1 MAIRKKFIGDAQID
15 GSKISLLNN
24 QSLVAKNA
32 SNVTTE
38 LLKLDAANKLQL
50 LQLPYLPTQPT
61 DDLQAANKGYT
72 DNAIATQISSSIQDA
87 IVDGVT
93 NKAPSQNAVFD
104 ALALKQNSL
113 GTGTTSQYLRG
124 DLSWAEIAVYQ
135 SAQEIYIDPTLGVD
149 AVGRG
154 GYNNP
159 YATINYAYSQV
170 ASAASNLTKW
180 CSEKILFKLA
190 PGTYNENVVMGFK
203 RARIALMGEGVFING
218 SLTVN
223 LLIAD
228 HPTITA
234 GGLPAPWTGDNARAT
249 FELIGSGGG
258 MEGGYTSENL
268 MINGLVKIQS
278 FAWANNSSWQFGG
291 ALSHYFFTNKVQL
304 RGGLV
309 SVHDPV
315 TYTGTIATN
324 LSIEID
330 SSSIE
335 GSYLGAQPITAGA
348 NMLSAANHVFN
359 IKAHNSQLKST
370 IGPRAAILEI
380 DGCRILNM
388 DRTMGGT
395 VTGTQDASGITS
407 QDSTS
412 YSGIVNSPFAGTIYK
427 LGRSSTAGTITFK
440 MDANS
445 YAALMSKTI
454 DAGASTLAYN
464 LIDKASGVSVTA
476 APVNYTRT
484 SADVEASLVGLDTA
498 LAGKAALVHTHT
510 SANITDFTS
519 AAQTAAVSDAIVD
532 GVTNKAPSQNA
543 VFDALALKLDASA
556 RGAINGVAS
565 LGADGKVPSTQLPQ
579 IAITETFVVNS
590 QAAML
595 ALNAQTGDVAV
606 RTDLSKSFILAG
618 SDPTILA
625 NWQELL
631 TPPNAVLSVNSKTGA
646 VVLST
651 DDISEGSLN
660 KYYTASQA
668 RADVLSSSVSA
679 GDITHAPTSDAIKT
693 YVDNAVAAVNVK
705 DIHERFVLTSTDI
718 SNGYIEVAQNIGEDP
733 EIYIFPDRVTLLPT
747 DDFTYS
753 GKRITWNPATVGVGG
768 DAALVAGDIIHVWYF
783 KA

>member
-1 MAIRKKFIGDAQID
+1 
-15 GSKISLLNN
+15 
-24 QSLVAKNA
+24 
-32 SNVTTE
+32 
-38 LLKLDAANKLQL
+38 
-50 LQLPYLPTQPT
+50 
-61 DDLQAANKGYT
+61 
-72 DNAIATQISSSIQDA
+72 
-87 IVDGVT
+87 
-93 NKAPSQNAVFD
+93 
-104 ALALKQNSL
+104 
-113 GTGTTSQYLRG
+113 
-124 DLSWAEIAVYQ
+124 
-135 SAQEIYIDPTLGVD
+135 
-149 AVGRG
+149 
-154 GYNNP
+154 
-159 YATINYAYSQV
+159 
-170 ASAASNLTKW
+170 
-180 CSEKILFKLA
+180 
-190 PGTYNENVVMGFK
+190 MGFK

-249 FELIGSGGG
+249 FELIGFGGG

-309 SVHDPV
+309 SVHDPL

-324 LSIEID
+324 LTLEID

-348 NMLSAANHVFN
+348 NMLSANNHVFN
-359 IKAHNSQLKST
+359 LKAHNSQLKST

-380 DGCRILNM
+380 DGCRIVNI
-388 DRTMGGT
+388 DRTMGGA
-395 VTGTQDASGITS
+395 VTGTQDVSGITS
-407 QDSTS
+407 QDSNS

-427 LGRSSTAGTITFK
+427 LGRNATAGTITFR

-445 YAALMSKTI
+445 YANLMAKTI

-464 LIDKASGVSVTA
+464 LIDKASGVAVTT
-476 APVNYTRT
+476 APVNYTRS
-484 SADVEASLVGLDTA
+484 SAVVEAAIAGLDTA
-498 LAGKAALVHTHT
+498 LGGKANVVHTHT
-510 SANITDFTS
+510 AANITDFDT

-556 RGAINGVAS
+556 RGAVNGVAS
-565 LGADGKVPSTQLPQ
+565 LGADGKVPTAQLPAL
-579 IAITETFVVNS
+579 AITETFVVNS
-590 QAAML
+590 QAAQL
-595 ALNAQTGDVAV
+595 ALAAQQGDVAV

-618 SDPTILA
+618 TDPSVLGD
-625 NWQELL
+625 WQELL
-631 TPPNAVLSVNSKTGA
+631 TPPNAVLSVNSQSGV
-646 VVLST
+646 VVLDS
-651 DDISEGSLN
+651 DDIAEGSTN

-668 RADVLSSSVSA
+668 RTDLLTATVAA
-679 GDITHAPTSDAIKT
+679 GDTTHAPTVDSIKT
-693 YVDNAVAAVNVK
+693 YIDNAVAALNVT

-718 SNGYIEVAQNIGEDP
+718 SNGYIEVAETIGEDP

>member
-1 MAIRKKFIGDAQID
+1 MSIRKKFIGDAQVD
-15 GSKISLLNN
+15 GAKILLSNN
-24 QSLVAKNA
+24 QSLVAKDSLDNPV
-32 SNVTTE
+32 N

-50 LQLPYLPTQPT
+50 LQSPYLPSDPS
-61 DDLQAANKGYT
+61 DASQAATKGYT
-72 DNAIATQISSSIQDA
+72 DSQISTQIGAAIQDA
-87 IVDGVT
+87 INDGVT

-124 DLSWAEIAVYQ
+124 DLSWSEIAIYQ
-135 SAQEIYIDPTLGVD
+135 SPQEIYVDPNLGVD

-159 YATINYAYSQV
+159 YASINYAYSQIS
-170 ASAASNLTKW
+170 SAASNLTKW
-180 CSEKILFKLA
+180 CSEKILIKLA

-218 SLTVN
+218 SLTVK

-234 GGLPAPWTGDNARAT
+234 AGLPAPWTNDNARAT

-268 MINGLVKIQS
+268 MINGQVNIQS
-278 FAWANNSSWQFGG
+278 VAWANSSSWQFGG
-291 ALSHYFFTNKVQL
+291 VLSHYFFTQKVQL
-304 RGGLV
+304 RGGLI
-309 SVHDPV
+309 STHDPV
-315 TYTGTIATN
+315 TYTNTIGTN
-324 LSIEID
+324 LTLEID
-330 SSSIE
+330 SSSID
-335 GSYLGAQPITAGA
+335 GGYLGAQPITAGA
-348 NMLSAANHVFN
+348 NMLAAANHVFN

-380 DGCRILNM
+380 DGCRILNI

-395 VTGTQDASGITS
+395 VSGTQDVSGVTS

-412 YSGIVNSPFAGTIYK
+412 YSGIVNSPFAGSIYK
-427 LGRSSTAGTITFK
+427 LGRTSTAGTITFK

-464 LIDKASGVSVTA
+464 LIDKASGVAVTTT
-476 APVNYTRT
+476 PINYSRATNV
-484 SADVEASLVGLDTA
+484 AEDAIAGLDTA
-498 LAGKAALVHTHT
+498 LGGKAPLVHTQSSST
-510 SANITDFTS
+510 ITDFTS
-519 AAQTAAVSDAIVD
+519 AAQTAAVSDAIVS
-532 GVTNKAPSQNA
+532 GVKNKAPSQDA
-543 VFDALALKLDASA
+543 VYNALALKLDTST
-556 RGAINGVAS
+556 RGAVNGVAS
-565 LGADGKVPSTQLPQ
+565 LGSDGKIPSTQLPQ

-595 ALNAQTGDVAV
+595 ALTAQTGDVAV

-618 SDPTILA
+618 SDPTVLA

-631 TPPNAVLSVNSKTGA
+631 SPPNAVQSVNGKTGA

-651 DDISEGSLN
+651 DDVAQGATNL
-660 KYYTASQA
+660 YYTASQA
-668 RADVLSSSVSA
+668 RTDLLSSTISA
-679 GDITHAPTSDAIKT
+679 GNTDHAPTVDSIKT
-693 YVDNAVAAVNVK
+693 YVDNAVTNFVVTEL
-705 DIHERFVLTSTDI
+705 HERKVLSPTDI
-718 SNGYIEVAQNIGEDP
+718 SNGYITVANTINGLPEVA
-733 EIYIFPDRVTLLPT
+733 IFPDRVSLLPT
-747 DDFTYS
+747 DDFTVS
-753 GKRITWNPATVGVGG
+753 GNQIIWNPATVGVGG
-768 DAALVAGDIIHVWYF
+768 DAALVAGDIIHVFYF